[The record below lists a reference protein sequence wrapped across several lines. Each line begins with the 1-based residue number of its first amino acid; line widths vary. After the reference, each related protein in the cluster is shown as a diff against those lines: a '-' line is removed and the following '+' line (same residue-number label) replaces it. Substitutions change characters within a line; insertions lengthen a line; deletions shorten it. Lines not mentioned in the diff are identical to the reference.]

1 MKNIDTVINANS
13 AYKKA
18 LTADITKFG
27 SDNKIT
33 PGSHFASVLKNKIAE
48 PFNEVLQAEKITFDG
63 MNEKKDMTSIVTAV
77 NRASITLKE
86 ISMITRRVIAAYQE
100 IMRMQL

>member
-18 LTADITKFG
+18 LSADITKFS

-33 PGSHFASVLKNKIAE
+33 PGSHFAAMLKNTISE

-63 MNEKKDMTSIVTAV
+63 MNNKKDMTSIVTAV

-86 ISMITRRVIAAYQE
+86 ITMITRRVIAAYQE
-100 IMRMQL
+100 IMRMQI